1 MAPATGSPCERGHRD
16 RKIIAA
22 AILSLTLGHQAVP
35 VMTVPLALHLVPL
48 AGFTGLMA
56 VAAVED
62 LRRLV
67 IPNALI
73 LALCVLWPLHLALA
87 PNLTLAT
94 GGLAAGCAAAVFVV
108 GAVLF
113 SRGLVGG
120 GDVKLLTAATLWAGP
135 AATPALLVWTG
146 LLGGLLSLALL
157 TPFGSQ
163 IAAARPVAPG
173 SSGAAANEAHPVAVP
188 YGVAIATAAI
198 LVTIPPNFS
207 W

>member
-1 MAPATGSPCERGHRD
+1 
-16 RKIIAA
+16 
-22 AILSLTLGHQAVP
+22 
-35 VMTVPLALHLVPL
+35 MTVPFALHLVPL

-73 LALCVLWPLHLALA
+73 LSLCVLWPVHLAVA
-87 PNLTLAT
+87 PMLTLAT
-94 GGLAAGCAAAVFVV
+94 GGLAAGCAAAVFVA
-108 GAVLF
+108 GALLF
-113 SRGLVGG
+113 SRGLIGG

-135 AATPALLVWTG
+135 AATPAFVVWTA

-157 TPFGSQ
+157 TPLGAQ
-163 IAAARPVAPG
+163 IAIARPVVPG
-173 SSGAAANEAHPVAVP
+173 SPSAAANETQRVAVP
-188 YGVAIATAAI
+188 YGVAIAAAAI
-198 LVTIPPNFS
+198 IVTIPPNFS